1 MANEFKGVNNKITIM
16 GAISSV
22 NLKKGETTD
31 KKTNEKCNYISGK
44 VTVKAGESRQI
55 EVKAYAK
62 EFNVT
67 KEGEKKENK
76 KYKSLLGLI
85 DGTYPT
91 MTTVSEEE
99 ATKVSIWG
107 NGNFTPQFKDN
118 FYKGSNGE
126 MVESLEI
133 DLGMGNFTIKE
144 PHQVTPEQYKAEFE
158 VTVFVHDVVEE
169 TNKEEQP
176 TGRAKVQAYVPM
188 YNGKVFPITLVA
200 GKVVDQT
207 GEEYDF
213 GQDVLNGVQPQDTIT
228 FYGEIAFEQ
237 TEITVK
243 RGGEGRSIGREVY
256 DTKTVR
262 VKELRV
268 VGGTF
273 IDDPDLMFQL
283 EDIQEAVK
291 QRKIEMENKKNEES
305 EPKQTQQKVGFGGS
319 KPLAPS
325 TGAPKPTRV
334 MPSF

>member
-1 MANEFKGVNNKITIM
+1 MRNA
-16 GAISSV
+16 
-22 NLKKGETTD
+22 TT
-31 KKTNEKCNYISGK
+31 SL
-44 VTVKAGESRQI
+44 V
-55 EVKAYAK
+55 
-62 EFNVT
+62 
-67 KEGEKKENK
+67 EKKENK

-144 PHQVTPEQYKAEFE
+144 PHQVTPDQYKAEFT
-158 VTVFVHDVVEE
+158 VTVFVHDVFEE

-176 TGRAKVQAYVPM
+176 TGRAKVQAYVPT

-213 GQDVLNGVQPQDTIT
+213 GQDERLRLNNQKSQCNVEEKDVLSV
-228 FYGEIAFEQ
+228 
-237 TEITVK
+237 VK
-243 RGGEGRSIGREVY
+243 YMI
-256 DTKTVR
+256 
-262 VKELRV
+262 L
-268 VGGTF
+268 
-273 IDDPDLMFQL
+273 
-283 EDIQEAVK
+283 K
-291 QRKIEMENKKNEES
+291 QFVLKNF
-305 EPKQTQQKVGFGGS
+305 V
-319 KPLAPS
+319 
-325 TGAPKPTRV
+325 
-334 MPSF
+334 